1 MFVIQRFGKT
11 VKTFGTAAMSYEEA
25 RSAIRRHIR
34 KNKNQLEAQMESRR
48 LRRID
53 KWTRAF
59 FDFLTGEFKHRNPA
73 IQSYGYNIK
82 KVS

>member
-1 MFVIQRFGKT
+1 MFMIQRFGKT

-48 LRRID
+48 YD

-59 FDFLTGEFKHRNPA
+59 FGFLIGEFNHRNPA
-73 IQSYGYNIK
+73 IQSYGYSIK
-82 KVS
+82 KVA